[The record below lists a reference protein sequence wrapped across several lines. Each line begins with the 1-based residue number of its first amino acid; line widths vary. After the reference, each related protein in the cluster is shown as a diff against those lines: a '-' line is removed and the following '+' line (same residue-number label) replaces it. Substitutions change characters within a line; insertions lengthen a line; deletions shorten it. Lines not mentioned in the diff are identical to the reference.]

1 MISTLE
7 FLASVLIVVS
17 LTMQNTL
24 TFGTFVAVL
33 SIIETNK
40 MDAIIRMYFH
50 NRHRKNQK

>member
-40 MDAIIRMYFH
+40 MDAIIRMYLH

>member
-24 TFGTFVAVL
+24 TFGSFVAVL

-40 MDAIIRMYFH
+40 MDAIIRMYLH